1 MLTYT
6 VDYNLFWLP
15 FQRRWLQLEPKEY
28 LNNCLLVLHLIEQLM
43 SFRLNCRPMIHCQ
56 AVRLVFG
63 SSSLKVNKNWTWVPF
78 LERSGNLL
86 RLRSC
91 FKINIKRIEK

>member
-15 FQRRWLQLEPKEY
+15 FQRRRLQLEPKEY
-28 LNNCLLVLHLIEQLM
+28 LNNCLLVLHLVEQLM
-43 SFRLNCRPMIHCQ
+43 SFRLNCGPMIHCQ

-78 LERSGNLL
+78 LERSSNLL

-91 FKINIKRIEK
+91 FKIKIKRIEK